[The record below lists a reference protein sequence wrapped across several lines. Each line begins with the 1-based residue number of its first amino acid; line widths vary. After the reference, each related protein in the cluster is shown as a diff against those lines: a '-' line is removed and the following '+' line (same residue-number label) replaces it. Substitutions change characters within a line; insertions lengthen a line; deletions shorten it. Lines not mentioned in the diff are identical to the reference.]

1 MKLQEDNSN
10 SNNDDNIPYETVDG
24 RFKAVP
30 VFLTASASPLD
41 LSIPERNNHPLSST
55 CTRPE
60 SDEDVNSPQAAG
72 SAAHRVHLKS
82 TGEGRWVVGQVDAR
96 FSRLPRISAPDTSR
110 ATAAAAAA
118 EEEEEGEEAFHP
130 ACRRDYKLETMF
142 LCNTS
147 AIKDWSYFL
156 SQILPLMN
164 KTTGLVSI
172 DKAEAVTTVTVVTAL
187 QPDSAMS
194 ASNPPVNSNHTSG
207 MEHVF
212 QYSYS
217 ESDLL
222 YTDYR
227 TPVRDSIPL
236 PKAVLYLVMAAL
248 VVVAVEAGRLLPK
261 VMAAKPVNQRDAPL
275 F

>member
-1 MKLQEDNSN
+1 M
-10 SNNDDNIPYETVDG
+10 
-24 RFKAVP
+24 
-30 VFLTASASPLD
+30 
-41 LSIPERNNHPLSST
+41 
-55 CTRPE
+55 
-60 SDEDVNSPQAAG
+60 
-72 SAAHRVHLKS
+72 
-82 TGEGRWVVGQVDAR
+82 VG
-96 FSRLPRISAPDTSR
+96 
-110 ATAAAAAA
+110 
-118 EEEEEGEEAFHP
+118 
-130 ACRRDYKLETMF
+130 TMF

-164 KTTGLVSI
+164 KTSGLVNMN
-172 DKAEAVTTVTVVTAL
+172 KAEDVTTTMVTAL

-194 ASNPPVNSNHTSG
+194 ASNPPLNSNHTSG

-227 TPVRDSIPL
+227 TPARDSIPL

-248 VVVAVEAGRLLPK
+248 VVVAVAYAIVGHLVKDVVNDFVGGGRSIVAEGDGGDASEPEWVYSSRRLNNRNKTEVNCITNNMNEMSELSERPR
-261 VMAAKPVNQRDAPL
+261 PVDMSYISLNHTNCLSPSRPEEVVVTVDETLQQRPPDTHSGT
-275 F
+275 

>member
-1 MKLQEDNSN
+1 M
-10 SNNDDNIPYETVDG
+10 V
-24 RFKAVP
+24 
-30 VFLTASASPLD
+30 
-41 LSIPERNNHPLSST
+41 
-55 CTRPE
+55 
-60 SDEDVNSPQAAG
+60 
-72 SAAHRVHLKS
+72 
-82 TGEGRWVVGQVDAR
+82 
-96 FSRLPRISAPDTSR
+96 
-110 ATAAAAAA
+110 
-118 EEEEEGEEAFHP
+118 
-130 ACRRDYKLETMF
+130 ETMF

-164 KTTGLVSI
+164 KTTGLVNM
-172 DKAEAVTTVTVVTAL
+172 DKAEDVTTTMVTAL

-194 ASNPPVNSNHTSG
+194 ASKPPLNSNHTSG

-227 TPVRDSIPL
+227 TPARDSIPL

-248 VVVAVEAGRLLPK
+248 VVVAVAYAIVGHLVKDVVNDFVGGGRSMVAEGDGGETSEPGWVLGSRRNKTEINCITNNMNEMSELGERPRL
-261 VMAAKPVNQRDAPL
+261 VEMSYISMNHTNCLSSSRPEEIVVTIDETLQQQRPPDTHSGT
-275 F
+275 